1 MVSTLSGKNTFRSA
15 LLAGALG
22 MMALP
27 AAAQNGPYGYPGPYS
42 AGPNESVTVVAP
54 RFRAQSTPLNGPME
68 RVSYSMP
75 VRYDDLDI
83 ATRAGARELRHRVYE
98 TARNVC
104 GRLAEAYPV
113 YTLNS
118 SHSCFRDALENAMV
132 KTDSAIWSARQ
143 AYWYGY

>member
-1 MVSTLSGKNTFRSA
+1 MVSTLSGKNTLCIA
-15 LLAGALG
+15 LLAGAVG
-22 MMALP
+22 MVALP

-68 RVSYSMP
+68 RVSYSGT
-75 VRYDDLDI
+75 VHYDDLDI
-83 ATRAGARELRHRVYE
+83 ATRSGARELKRRVYDE
-98 TARNVC
+98 ARNVC
-104 GRLAEAYPV
+104 GRLADAYPV

-118 SHSCFRDALENAMV
+118 SRSCFRDALQNAMLRA
-132 KTDSAIWSARQ
+132 DSAIWSARQ